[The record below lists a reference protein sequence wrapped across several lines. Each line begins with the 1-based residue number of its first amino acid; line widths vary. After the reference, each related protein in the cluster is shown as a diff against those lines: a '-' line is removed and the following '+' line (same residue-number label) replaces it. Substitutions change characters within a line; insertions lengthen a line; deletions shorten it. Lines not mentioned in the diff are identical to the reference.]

1 MKQYRFFSLTKKIL
15 LLVLFLL
22 TSNFKLTAQSQIL
35 PFFEPAINSGTIEVK
50 LYPTENVPLN
60 TPVKVTF
67 GVPFTRGSLPIN
79 GLTKIRLLTSTNTN
93 IEIPIH
99 VKLGTTWHHMTN
111 TTIDNQFVRTAIIQL
126 EYRFSSSYPNSE
138 KVYLQYGNS
147 DRNENISS
155 FTPARQAWHQVIDG
169 DFVSTDNVYEP
180 DVYAV
185 LSKEYLS
192 NGALKLSR
200 LKPFNNEVPLTRE
213 NPSVVETTTYTSYE
227 AFDHSQLNFFFS
239 IINEDDP
246 LVTNPNKCLFRTDS
260 EPWLYDRATA
270 IYNLYMKSGNF
281 KVLRAAVR
289 NSQFYKNN
297 LYDDTTLPS
306 NAIGNFKLKNPI
318 PSNYIGNNGAMYS
331 YNECL
336 AYTYWLTGDD
346 SMLQPIEWVV
356 NAYETNNPPTRWS
369 PNAGS
374 WTERFT
380 AFRLLSNVIAYE
392 ITGNPIY
399 RNAMTTQTNDLI
411 WHQNGADGEL
421 PSNRIV
427 GGLYHY
433 GSQHGDGTATELV
446 ASPWMSTLLSEAML
460 RYYGVS
466 ETNAAALFIK
476 RIADFQKVSLKIDT
490 NHMYNSENPNGLW
503 YPDYMTRFDGT
514 TDERDGTA
522 IEHSLDLSIS
532 LAWGAYFSGI
542 LNNVVD
548 QSLFQSANNTYDSYL
563 TSMKYWIRP
572 AGPSTGRTAY
582 RVTPWRK
589 YGWEFTPSVS
599 YTWLMNQ
606 FNEPLS
612 VTNPIKN
619 EIVSLFP
626 NPFSNNFFLKNNTSD
641 TLLITVND
649 LSGKMVNTYTTNEF
663 LFNINTELWS
673 KGVYFIKITNGKEIQ
688 FSKLL
693 KI

>member
-1 MKQYRFFSLTKKIL
+1 MKQYRQFSLFKNTF

-22 TSNFKLTAQSQIL
+22 ISNFSLIAQSQVL
-35 PFFEPAINSGTIEVK
+35 PFFEPATNSGMIEVK
-50 LYPTENVPLN
+50 LFPTENVPLN

-67 GVPFTRGSLPIN
+67 GVPFTRGSLPIDE
-79 GLTKIRLLTSTNTN
+79 LSKIRLLTVTSTNV
-93 IEIPIH
+93 EVPIH
-99 VKLGTTWHHMTN
+99 VKLGTAWHHTTN
-111 TTIDNQFVRTAIIQL
+111 TSIDNQFVRVAIIQL
-126 EYRFSSSYPNSE
+126 EYIFSTTYPNSE
-138 KVYLQYGNS
+138 SVYLQYGIT
-147 DRNENISS
+147 DRNENVLN
-155 FTPARQAWHQVIDG
+155 FTPPRQAWHQVTDG
-169 DFVSTDNVYEP
+169 GFVSADNVYEP

-200 LKPFNNEVPLTRE
+200 LRPFNNEIPLTRE
-213 NPSVVETTTYTSYE
+213 NPSIVETTTYPNYE

-246 LVTNPNKCLFRTDS
+246 LVTESNKCLFKTDS

-270 IYNLYMKSGNF
+270 IYNLYMKSGSF
-281 KVLRAAVR
+281 KALRAAVR

-297 LYDDTTLPS
+297 LYDNTTVPA
-306 NAIGNFKLKNPI
+306 NAIGNFKLKNPV

-336 AYTYWLTGDD
+336 AYTYWLTADD

-369 PNAGS
+369 STAGS

-392 ITGNPIY
+392 VTGNHVY
-399 RNAMTTQTNDLI
+399 KNAMESQSNDLI
-411 WHQNGADGEL
+411 WHQNGADGNL

-446 ASPWMSTLLSEAML
+446 ASPWMSTLLTEAML

-466 ETNAAALFIK
+466 ETNTTALFIK
-476 RIADFQKVSLKIDT
+476 RIADFQRASLKMDI

-503 YPDYMTRFDGT
+503 YSDYMTRFNGA

-532 LAWGAYFSGI
+532 LAWGAYFSVI
-542 LNNVVD
+542 VNNVVD
-548 QSLFQSANNTYDSYL
+548 QSLFQSANNTYASYL
-563 TSMKYWIRP
+563 TGMKYWIRP
-572 AGPSTGRTAY
+572 AGPSTGRPAY

-589 YGWEFTPSVS
+589 YGWEFTPSAS

-606 FNEPLS
+606 FNGTLS

-619 EIVSLFP
+619 EIVSVFP
-626 NPFSNNFFLKNNTSD
+626 NPFSTNFSLQNNTTES
-641 TLLITVND
+641 LLITVSD
-649 LSGKMVNTYTTNEF
+649 LSGKTISTFTTNEF
-663 LFNINTELWS
+663 LLNINTDHWS
-673 KGVYFIKITNGKEIQ
+673 KGLYFIKTTNGKEIH
-688 FSKLL
+688 FSKVL